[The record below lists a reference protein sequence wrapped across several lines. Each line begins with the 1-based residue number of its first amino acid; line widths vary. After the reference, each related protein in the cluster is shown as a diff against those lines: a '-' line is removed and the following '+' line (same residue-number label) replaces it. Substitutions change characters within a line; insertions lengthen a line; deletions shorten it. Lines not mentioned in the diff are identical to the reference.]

1 MAMFTPENQL
11 RNMLQNQAAQSM
23 VNSTD
28 PLTRM
33 VALNSLMQTQ
43 PRQNQRQNNSLWL
56 EDNWLDDN
64 NIFG

>member
-11 RNMLQNQAAQSM
+11 RNMLQNQAAQSLG
-23 VNSTD
+23 NNTD

-33 VALNSLMQTQ
+33 VALNTLMQTQ
-43 PRQNQRQNNSLWL
+43 RQQKDSLWL

-64 NIFG
+64 NLFG

>member
-11 RNMLQNQAAQSM
+11 RNMLQQQAAQNL
-23 VNSTD
+23 VNSQD

-33 VALNSLMQTQ
+33 VALNSLIQSQQ
-43 PRQNQRQNNSLWL
+43 PQNNSLWL

-64 NIFG
+64 NVFG

>member
-11 RNMLQNQAAQSM
+11 RNMLQNQAAQSL

-33 VALNSLMQTQ
+33 VALNTLMQTQ
-43 PRQNQRQNNSLWL
+43 QQQKDSLWL

-64 NIFG
+64 NLFG

>member
-1 MAMFTPENQL
+1 MFIPENQL

-23 VNSTD
+23 FNSTD

-43 PRQNQRQNNSLWL
+43 PQRQQNVNWL

-64 NIFG
+64 NLFG

>member
-1 MAMFTPENQL
+1 MSMFIPENQL

-23 VNSTD
+23 LNSTD

-43 PRQNQRQNNSLWL
+43 PQRQQNVNWL

-64 NIFG
+64 NLFG

>member
-1 MAMFTPENQL
+1 MSMFIPENQL

-23 VNSTD
+23 INSTD

-43 PRQNQRQNNSLWL
+43 PQRQQNVNWL

-64 NIFG
+64 NLFG

>member
-1 MAMFTPENQL
+1 MSMFIPENQL
-11 RNMLQNQAAQSM
+11 RNMLQNQAAQSL

-43 PRQNQRQNNSLWL
+43 PRQNQHQNNSLWL

-64 NIFG
+64 NLFG

>member
-1 MAMFTPENQL
+1 MAMFIPENQL

-23 VNSTD
+23 INSTD

-43 PRQNQRQNNSLWL
+43 PQRQQNVNWL
-56 EDNWLDDN
+56 EDNWLGDN
-64 NIFG
+64 NLFD

>member
-1 MAMFTPENQL
+1 MSMFIPENQL

-64 NIFG
+64 NLFG

>member
-1 MAMFTPENQL
+1 MSMFIPENQL

-23 VNSTD
+23 INSTD

-43 PRQNQRQNNSLWL
+43 PQRQQNVGWL

-64 NIFG
+64 NLFG

>member
-1 MAMFTPENQL
+1 MSMFIPENQL

-23 VNSTD
+23 INSLD

-43 PRQNQRQNNSLWL
+43 PQRQQNVNWL

-64 NIFG
+64 NLFG

>member
-1 MAMFTPENQL
+1 
-11 RNMLQNQAAQSM
+11 MLQNQAAQSL

-43 PRQNQRQNNSLWL
+43 PRQNQLQGDNLWMA
-56 EDNWLDDN
+56 DNWLDDN
-64 NIFG
+64 NLFG

>member
-11 RNMLQNQAAQSM
+11 RNMLQNQAAQSLS
-23 VNSTD
+23 NNTD

-33 VALNSLMQTQ
+33 VALNTLMQTQ
-43 PRQNQRQNNSLWL
+43 QQQNDSLWL

-64 NIFG
+64 NLFG

>member
-1 MAMFTPENQL
+1 MSMFIPENQL

-23 VNSTD
+23 LNSAD

-43 PRQNQRQNNSLWL
+43 PQRQQNVNWL

-64 NIFG
+64 NLFG

>member
-1 MAMFTPENQL
+1 MSMFIPENQL
-11 RNMLQNQAAQSM
+11 RNMLQIQAAQSM
-23 VNSTD
+23 INSRD

-43 PRQNQRQNNSLWL
+43 PQRQQNSLWL

-64 NIFG
+64 NLFG

>member
-11 RNMLQNQAAQSM
+11 RNMLQNQAAQSL

-33 VALNSLMQTQ
+33 VALNTLMQTQ
-43 PRQNQRQNNSLWL
+43 QQQNDSLWL

-64 NIFG
+64 NLFG

>member
-1 MAMFTPENQL
+1 MSMFIPENQL

-23 VNSTD
+23 INSTD

-43 PRQNQRQNNSLWL
+43 PQRQQDSLWL

-64 NIFG
+64 NLFG

>member
-1 MAMFTPENQL
+1 MSMFIPENQL

-23 VNSTD
+23 LNSAD

-43 PRQNQRQNNSLWL
+43 PQRQQNVGWL

-64 NIFG
+64 NLFG

>member
-11 RNMLQNQAAQSM
+11 RNMLQQQAAQNL
-23 VNSTD
+23 VNSQD

-33 VALNSLMQTQ
+33 VALNSLIQTQ
-43 PRQNQRQNNSLWL
+43 QPQNNSLWL
-56 EDNWLDDN
+56 EDNWLDDD

>member
-1 MAMFTPENQL
+1 
-11 RNMLQNQAAQSM
+11 MLQNQAAQSL
-23 VNSTD
+23 VNNTD

-33 VALNSLMQTQ
+33 VALNSLMRTQ
-43 PRQNQRQNNSLWL
+43 PKQQDNLWL

>member
-1 MAMFTPENQL
+1 MAMFIPENQL

-23 VNSTD
+23 INSTD

-43 PRQNQRQNNSLWL
+43 PQRQQNVNWL
-56 EDNWLDDN
+56 EDNWLGDN
-64 NIFG
+64 NLFN

>member
-1 MAMFTPENQL
+1 MFIPENQL

-23 VNSTD
+23 INSLD

-43 PRQNQRQNNSLWL
+43 PQRQQNVNWL

-64 NIFG
+64 NLFG

>member
-11 RNMLQNQAAQSM
+11 RNMLQNQAAQSLG
-23 VNSTD
+23 NNTD

-33 VALNSLMQTQ
+33 VALNTLMQTQ
-43 PRQNQRQNNSLWL
+43 QQQKDSLWL

-64 NIFG
+64 NLFG

>member
-1 MAMFTPENQL
+1 MSMFIPENQL

>member
-1 MAMFTPENQL
+1 MSMFIPENQL
-11 RNMLQNQAAQSM
+11 RNMLQIQAAQSM
-23 VNSTD
+23 INSRD

-43 PRQNQRQNNSLWL
+43 TQRQQNSLWL

-64 NIFG
+64 NLFG

>member
-1 MAMFTPENQL
+1 MSMFVPENQL
-11 RNMLQNQAAQSM
+11 RNMLQNQAAQSL

>member
-1 MAMFTPENQL
+1 MSMFIPENQL
-11 RNMLQNQAAQSM
+11 RNMLQNQATQSM
-23 VNSTD
+23 INSPD

-43 PRQNQRQNNSLWL
+43 PQRQQNSLWL

-64 NIFG
+64 NLFD

>member
-1 MAMFTPENQL
+1 MI
-11 RNMLQNQAAQSM
+11 
-23 VNSTD
+23 NSTD

-43 PRQNQRQNNSLWL
+43 PQRQQNVNWL

-64 NIFG
+64 NLFG

>member
-1 MAMFTPENQL
+1 MSMFIPENQL
-11 RNMLQNQAAQSM
+11 RNMLQNQAAQSL

>member
-1 MAMFTPENQL
+1 MSMFIPENQL

-23 VNSTD
+23 INSPD

-33 VALNSLMQTQ
+33 VALNSFMQTQ
-43 PRQNQRQNNSLWL
+43 PQRQQNVNWL

-64 NIFG
+64 NLFG

>member
-1 MAMFTPENQL
+1 MSMFIPENQL

-23 VNSTD
+23 VNSND

>member
-1 MAMFTPENQL
+1 MSMFIPENQL

-23 VNSTD
+23 LNSTD

-33 VALNSLMQTQ
+33 VALSSLLQTQ
-43 PRQNQRQNNSLWL
+43 PQQQQNSLWI

-64 NIFG
+64 NLF

>member
-1 MAMFTPENQL
+1 MSLFIPENQL

-23 VNSTD
+23 LNSTD

-43 PRQNQRQNNSLWL
+43 PQRQQNVNWL

-64 NIFG
+64 NLFG

>member
-1 MAMFTPENQL
+1 MFIPENQL

-23 VNSTD
+23 INSTD

-43 PRQNQRQNNSLWL
+43 PQRQQNVNWL

-64 NIFG
+64 NLFG

>member
-1 MAMFTPENQL
+1 MFIPENQL

-23 VNSTD
+23 LNSTD

-43 PRQNQRQNNSLWL
+43 PQRQQNVNWL

-64 NIFG
+64 NLFG